1 MAEHNR
7 TCARLVQIAHQ
18 VYTDDVD
25 LVELRAMEAFDEE
38 QLAADACQA

>member
-7 TCARLVQIAHQ
+7 TCASLVQIARQ
-18 VYTDDVD
+18 VYPVDVD
-25 LVELRAMEAFDEE
+25 LAELRAMEAFDEE